1 MNLRYDER
9 NDHIYCTK
17 AYDHK
22 EILKAMGFRWD
33 QMTHTWIIDCPK
45 DLTVMGNLI
54 CDVFVDCKMDYYD
67 LCDFVNDIVSVKGEF
82 SMDDDHLVKF
92 QAATENV

>member
-1 MNLRYDER
+1 MKMCYDKR
-9 NDHIYCTK
+9 NDHIYCTN

-22 EILKAMGFRWD
+22 ETLKAMGFRWN
-33 QMTHTWIIDCPK
+33 HIGSAWFIDCPK
-45 DLTVMGNLI
+45 DLTAMGNLI

-67 LCDFVNDIVSVKGEF
+67 LCDFLADIYAVKGEF
-82 SMDDDHLVKF
+82 SMDDAHLEKF